1 MAGPHPAER
10 FPYVA
15 NSCRL
20 KSICKDGTCK
30 ISRVE
35 VNLSSLTALDA
46 ALESTSIII
55 SLTLRSLQDY
65 HCYIEII
72 SEILISPISLATS
85 ATPTDLAS
93 VSGQGS
99 TLAATAPEI
108 PYCITTR
115 FGPFLRSG
123 STSTVDS

>member
-1 MAGPHPAER
+1 MGLAKSA
-10 FPYVA
+10 A
-15 NSCRL
+15 L
-20 KSICKDGTCK
+20 KSTFH
-30 ISRVE
+30 
-35 VNLSSLTALDA
+35 SLTALNA

-65 HCYIEII
+65 HYYIEII
-72 SEILISPISLATS
+72 SEILIFPISLATS

-108 PYCITTR
+108 PHCITTR

-123 STSTVDS
+123 STSIVDS